1 MCTYNSTD
9 LEIVPS
15 DNPILCS
22 PVILEIDKPPSE
34 AWKIRKTKIHQFNP
48 ECVQGIYRRYNDRDQ
63 KQILNLHKVDK
74 ITNKAKSNLCW
85 NLPLKGLILHHLSW
99 VESYCVLLVCVW
111 TPLLPFSL
119 RKKWYMQSHHH
130 KWLATPLVS
139 TFVIKVSIVRKIKP
153 FILNSTA
160 GTSWDC
166 CSLAFLDLQSS
177 NGHW

>member
-34 AWKIRKTKIHQFNP
+34 AWEIRKTNIHQFNP

-85 NLPLKGLILHHLSW
+85 KPSFKRPN
-99 VESYCVLLVCVW
+99 
-111 TPLLPFSL
+111 FS
-119 RKKWYMQSHHH
+119 S
-130 KWLATPLVS
+130 
-139 TFVIKVSIVRKIKP
+139 
-153 FILNSTA
+153 FILS
-160 GTSWDC
+160 GKLPC
-166 CSLAFLDLQSS
+166 LACMCLDSPATFQPKDEIVHAVSS
-177 NGHW
+177 S